1 MEPMSTCLLMYVLHN
16 NSHKSSSYCN
26 TYCTQDAME
35 CSVLMGACIG
45 GFVDIARM
53 LLEHG
58 AVVDYQDKVK
68 YFMND

>member
-1 MEPMSTCLLMYVLHN
+1 MEY
-16 NSHKSSSYCN
+16 
-26 TYCTQDAME
+26 
-35 CSVLMGACIG
+35 SVLMGACIG